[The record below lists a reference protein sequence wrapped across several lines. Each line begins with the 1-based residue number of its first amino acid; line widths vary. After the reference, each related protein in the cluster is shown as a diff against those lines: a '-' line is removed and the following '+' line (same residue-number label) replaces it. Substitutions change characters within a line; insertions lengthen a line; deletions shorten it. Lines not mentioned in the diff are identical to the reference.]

1 MVRMVTRRGSLEAR
15 AQSLDRSLI
24 CPVCPGE
31 TIDQSQATLANQ
43 MQAFV
48 REKLR
53 TGWTDRQIRQ
63 YFVDRYGD
71 GVLAAPP
78 KTGFNLIVWVVPPVG
93 VLGGLLLL
101 VLAVRAM
108 RWRPEAG
115 EAPEAEGVAG
125 LEPYL
130 ALVDR
135 EIESDLIPYC
145 QEHEITIIA
154 YSPLAQ
160 GFSNIT
166 SRDRDSVIRSIALE
180 IGHTEAQVALSWV
193 VAHTP
198 VIAIPKTSTV
208 SHIEENCAVSGWRL
222 SPENMDHL
230 NNAFS
235 S

>member
-1 MVRMVTRRGSLEAR
+1 MAAIALVLAAMVGCSESAQPPSLEAR

-135 EIESDLIPYC
+135 EIEGAG
-145 QEHEITIIA
+145 T
-154 YSPLAQ
+154 PLPGPSAD
-160 GFSNIT
+160 GS
-166 SRDRDSVIRSIALE
+166 
-180 IGHTEAQVALSWV
+180 GGEAKGGV
-193 VAHTP
+193 TR
-198 VIAIPKTSTV
+198 
-208 SHIEENCAVSGWRL
+208 GRR
-222 SPENMDHL
+222 
-230 NNAFS
+230 
-235 S
+235 